1 MKKIKTKT
9 VVKVKYYYFEFDSLI
24 EAVDFAKTCI
34 RKGEDIDYND
44 VEVGVTFRESEEQEE
59 QEDE

>member
-34 RKGEDIDYND
+34 RKGEEIDYKD
-44 VEVGVTFRESEEQEE
+44 VEIEVTFNAAEGQEE
-59 QEDE
+59 EEDE